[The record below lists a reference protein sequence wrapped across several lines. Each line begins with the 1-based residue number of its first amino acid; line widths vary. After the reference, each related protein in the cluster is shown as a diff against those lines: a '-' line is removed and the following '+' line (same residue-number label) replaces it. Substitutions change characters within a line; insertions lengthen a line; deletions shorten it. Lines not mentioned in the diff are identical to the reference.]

1 MPGKIRFSA
10 NQSEKPGLEQAN
22 TVVLLIPSS
31 SRGSS
36 RVIQTNEVLLGVAIL
51 VRVPPQILEDLVGA
65 AISKQGNIY
74 RGELAKLIGAS
85 KESLDGKTSFYLI
98 SLMKLCGLAEAD
110 MAKVLKKSRIVNQR
124 GAVTRD
130 ISAGEEL
137 KGVIDNA
144 LEGFQMLISES
155 FKPVGS
161 ENPGLANQPPI
172 KRRSDENPKGSGS

>member
-1 MPGKIRFSA
+1 M
-10 NQSEKPGLEQAN
+10 
-22 TVVLLIPSS
+22 
-31 SRGSS
+31 
-36 RVIQTNEVLLGVAIL
+36 AIL

-85 KESLDGKTSFYLI
+85 KESLDGKTSLYLI

-155 FKPVGS
+155 FKPVGPES
-161 ENPGLANQPPI
+161 QPLPNQQPI
-172 KRRSDENPKGSGS
+172 RRKSDEDPKN

>member
-1 MPGKIRFSA
+1 M
-10 NQSEKPGLEQAN
+10 
-22 TVVLLIPSS
+22 
-31 SRGSS
+31 
-36 RVIQTNEVLLGVAIL
+36 AIL
-51 VRVPPQILEDLVGA
+51 VKVPPQILEDLVGA

-98 SLMKLCGLAEAD
+98 SLMKLCGFAEAD

-155 FKPVGS
+155 FKPVGA
-161 ENPGLANQPPI
+161 ETQAVPNQRPI
-172 KRRSDENPKGSGS
+172 KRRSDENPKTSGG